1 METPINATDILS
13 PRKVLP
19 QRGDVFM
26 PQVYYTLLL
35 LDGSEIRQAP
45 VEVGMSLVDKL
56 PVFTSGFSHIPGDRR
71 ISRPS
76 AVS

>member
-1 METPINATDILS
+1 
-13 PRKVLP
+13 
-19 QRGDVFM
+19 M
-26 PQVYYTLLL
+26 PQVCYALL
-35 LDGSEIRQAP
+35 LDGSGIRQAP
-45 VEVGMSLVDKL
+45 VEVGMRLVDKL